1 MSRMTAL
8 AIMLLFA
15 SPALAGP
22 TALETYQEKTAA
34 NPRCK
39 AAEGAEITVCGRRE
53 ADKYRVPLV
62 VPTPGDPKLVNV
74 PLERAKLI
82 ATESPC
88 QTRGPFLV
96 GCGAVGVSVST
107 KLGTGKVEYRP
118 IAP

>member
-1 MSRMTAL
+1 MLVLIAL
-8 AIMLLFA
+8 MA

-22 TALETYQEKTAA
+22 SALEIYQEKTAA
-34 NPRCK
+34 GPRCK
-39 AAEGAEITVCGRRE
+39 AAASGDDITVCGRRD
-53 ADKYRVPLV
+53 ADRYRVPLV
-62 VPTPGDPKLVNV
+62 VPTPGDPRLVNV

-118 IAP
+118 LAP